1 MAEKKFIIDNGFST
15 DADSEITGSL
25 TVSGTVDASAFT
37 VNGSPLSSGS
47 GGSLSNVT
55 DASYGANVNGKLA
68 VSGGI
73 DMDIGT
79 TLKLEAGTANFS
91 QSTVVFSGATV
102 AGLDNE
108 TVGLDNITNSAQ
120 GVNVTGK
127 VAATDGMDVDI
138 GGSITAQGCTVDLSN
153 STVVFSGATVSG
165 IDASVSTSASQP
177 SSPNSGDVWFDG
189 STLTMYVYYV
199 DSNSV
204 GAWVE
209 VGGA

>member
-15 DADSEITGSL
+15 DADSEITGNLS
-25 TVSGTVDASAFT
+25 VSGTVDASAFT
-37 VNGSPLSSGS
+37 VNGSAFTASG
-47 GGSLSNVT
+47 LANVT
-55 DASYGANVNGKLA
+55 DAGYGADVNGKLA

-79 TLKLEAGTANFS
+79 TLTLEAGTANFS
-91 QSTVVFSGATV
+91 QSTVVFNNATV

-108 TVGLDNITNSAQ
+108 TVGLDNITNAVY
-120 GVNVTGK
+120 GVDVTGK

-138 GGSITAQGCTVDLSN
+138 GGTITASACTLDFTS
-153 STVVFSGATVSG
+153 STVNFSGATVAG
-165 IDASVSTSASQP
+165 LDAKASTSASQP
-177 SSPNSGDVWFDG
+177 TSPNSGDIWFDG

-209 VGGA
+209 VGGS